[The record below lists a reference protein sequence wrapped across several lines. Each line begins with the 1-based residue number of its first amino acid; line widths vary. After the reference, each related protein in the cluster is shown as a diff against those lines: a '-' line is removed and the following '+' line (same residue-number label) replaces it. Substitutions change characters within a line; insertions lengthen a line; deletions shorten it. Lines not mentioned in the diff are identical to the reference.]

1 MAEEMSFPFPDAGV
15 DHSHH
20 WLHDGRPRHPED
32 GFPLN
37 LHGITR
43 VPSSQGMV
51 SDTYRHNDA
60 ASHGIQGDLLA
71 GDPWQP
77 GQLISLRSSDVYH
90 DHHAG
95 QPQHDHRLHN
105 DFKLSITG
113 LNAFGPSSQAL
124 LTSVD
129 AGDGAL
135 GRQQDLGFRPG
146 GRGLSPRPQ
155 PPNLGSLYSMGQCGT
170 PHDAGEAVFLQGGLH
185 DSHVPRPLS
194 VTPRPDTSGLSQVSG
209 ASVTHHES
217 ASLQWHGWCSIPY
230 EPEPWSRGNIA
241 ARKIVVSSVPS
252 LLLHLL
258 LQPMQLNSVLMFQ
271 DPEARKG
278 VLSLHLSPLLH
289 PHLHLQVLV
298 LNHRVSLRGYQ
309 TMRESPVGRIIWSN
323 WNSSRDE
330 LLVSEAESDGTGY
343 KLGRSSLRCTFW
355 PIFIREK
362 WFHCPCE

>member
-105 DFKLSITG
+105 DFRLCITG

-129 AGDGAL
+129 AGAGGDDIAL

-170 PHDAGEAVFLQGGLH
+170 PHDAGEAVFLQGGLY

-217 ASLQWHGWCSIPY
+217 ASLQRHGWCSIPY

-241 ARKIVVSSVPS
+241 AWKIVVSSVPS
-252 LLLHLL
+252 PSSAFTAAAHATEQCADVPGSRGTQGCPEPASQSTPASTPAPSGFGTEPQGKPERISNYKGKSSWSDYLV
-258 LQPMQLNSVLMFQ
+258 QL
-271 DPEARKG
+271 K
-278 VLSLHLSPLLH
+278 
-289 PHLHLQVLV
+289 
-298 LNHRVSLRGYQ
+298 
-309 TMRESPVGRIIWSN
+309 
-323 WNSSRDE
+323 
-330 LLVSEAESDGTGY
+330 
-343 KLGRSSLRCTFW
+343 
-355 PIFIREK
+355 
-362 WFHCPCE
+362 